1 MSASLQNCLILH
13 FDSRC
18 LYPLFFC
25 KIVEIKRIALRV
37 AILDDCQNYWGGGG
51 GTTRERSIFLTSL
64 PPTYDTKMAA
74 SNGLSFRS

>member
-18 LYPLFFC
+18 LYPLFIC

-37 AILDDCQNYWGGGG
+37 AILDECQNYWGGGG
-51 GTTRERSIFLTSL
+51 EGRSEKDLF
-64 PPTYDTKMAA
+64 
-74 SNGLSFRS
+74 F